1 MGTNNQ
7 AIRITDLRKIAQGE
21 SAGTATTII
30 QPLAVKSAKQIIFE
44 NTKKKLQEEK
54 ESFMAMSD
62 EDQCAEIRKNM
73 PLGEMVK
80 SWRDSLRM
88 TYPGTMAVTIAAKP
102 NGDDSIMIMEHY
114 GDIKKLGAVLGT
126 LMDSSKDAIDLVNQA
141 IVGFSKHCSP
151 EEAEQCITALQ
162 DIIKNFRQQQEPR
175 VIIARLQQEI
185 KRLTK
190 SCRFDLVAIKKKE
203 LQEFQERLASAERR
217 KAANLKNLEKA
228 REAKIEIKRR
238 KQQLEKEHN
247 RQQPNFSKMA
257 KKKMQKIKERQAA
270 KRQKSGAEE
279 NSVKSCSM
287 FNNVG

>member
-7 AIRITDLRKIAQGE
+7 AIRIINLQKKADGNSIAE
-21 SAGTATTII
+21 STTII
-30 QPLAVKSAKQIIFE
+30 QPLAVKSAEQMIFE
-44 NTKKKLQEEK
+44 NTQKKLQEEK
-54 ESFMAMSD
+54 KAFLEMSD
-62 EDQCAEIRKNM
+62 EDQCEEIRKNM

-80 SWRDSLRM
+80 SWRDSLQM

-114 GDIKKLGAVLGT
+114 GDIKKLGSVLGT

-141 IVGFSKHCSP
+141 IVGFSKHCRP

-175 VIIARLQQEI
+175 VIIARIQQEI

-190 SCRFDLVAIKKKE
+190 SCRFDLVAIKKRE
-203 LQEFQERLASAERR
+203 LQEFQDNLASAERR

-228 REAKIEIKRR
+228 RAAKIEKKRR
-238 KQQLEKEHN
+238 KEQIEKEHN
-247 RQQPNFSKMA
+247 RQQPNFAKMA

-270 KRQKSGAEE
+270 KKQKTGADD
-279 NSVKSCSM
+279 NAVKSCSM